1 MVRSSVLL
9 ISFYC
14 SLAIALLVSTS
25 PNVLAYATELLE
37 NLQLLEIGA
46 LIIGIGYVS
55 SCLLQFYFCN
65 LDSSDIF
72 PRCAC
77 QSFVDAVFTV
87 FKKDS

>member
-14 SLAIALLVSTS
+14 SLAIALLVSTP

-46 LIIGIGYVS
+46 LIIGIGFVS

-72 PRCAC
+72 PVVLV
-77 QSFVDAVFTV
+77 SLL
-87 FKKDS
+87 

>member
-14 SLAIALLVSTS
+14 SLAIALLVSTP

-46 LIIGIGYVS
+46 LIIGIGFVS

-87 FKKDS
+87 FKNDL